1 MSNQYNPK
9 RSWSEKENSNSKKN
23 KMPEKEFNISIQ
35 TIELI
40 ESSDDE
46 LNNS

>member
-23 KMPEKEFNISIQ
+23 KMPEKEFNISTRRKKFI
-35 TIELI
+35 
-40 ESSDDE
+40 
-46 LNNS
+46 NNKKGNS

>member
-1 MSNQYNPK
+1 
-9 RSWSEKENSNSKKN
+9 
-23 KMPEKEFNISIQ
+23 MPEKEFNISIQ

-46 LNNS
+46 LNNSDENWRTTTNKIKITL